1 MIIGIVNQKGGVGK
15 TTLSTNLAAEITRG
29 GDRVLLVDADP
40 QGSALDWEAARQL
53 PPLFTV
59 SGFPRAG
66 IQKQIPLMGEGYDH
80 IIIDGPPRTEAIAR
94 GCIVASDVVLI
105 PIQPSP
111 YDIWAAEEIVDMIA
125 EVQTYKPQL
134 RAAFIINRRIANT
147 AIGKEVA
154 ESLERYSIPVLSAM
168 ISQRVIFATAVSQG
182 LAVYE
187 MDNRSAGALEVSAVL
202 ESLKEFCQ

>member
-40 QGSALDWEAARQL
+40 QGSALDWDAARQL

-66 IQKQIPLMGEGYDH
+66 IQKQIPMMGEGYDH

-134 RAAFIINRRIANT
+134 RAAFVINRRIANT
-147 AIGKEVA
+147 ALGREVV
-154 ESLERYSIPVLSAM
+154 ESRERYSLPVLSAM

-187 MDNRSAGALEVSAVL
+187 MDNRSAGALEISAVL